1 MEGISDKELWE
12 DVKALT
18 AVKFRHCPPTV
29 GLVVR
34 MRDGRPSKYCLEIS
48 ALNAGL

>member
-12 DVKALT
+12 DVNVLT
-18 AVKFRHCPPTV
+18 AVKFHHCPPTV
-29 GLVVR
+29 GLVVS

-48 ALNAGL
+48 TSSAGL